1 MISTGSLP
9 LWNLYG
15 CETDMMIGYHAVPV
29 IVDAYLKGIGDFDA
43 EKALRACVS
52 SADRDDYR
60 GIGLY
65 KKYGYIPYD
74 MEKESLSKTLEYAYD
89 DYCIARMAKK
99 KKRKLRKGFTSVR
112 NHFAIYIIP
121 RLLLCSREIVKV
133 NLSPALRQK
142 TIPNILHR
150 EQCMAVFLVCSAGSD
165 GLIGLLGSK
174 DRFAEKARQYVCL
187 CS

>member
-1 MISTGSLP
+1 
-9 LWNLYG
+9 
-15 CETDMMIGYHAVPV
+15 
-29 IVDAYLKGIGDFDA
+29 
-43 EKALRACVS
+43 
-52 SADRDDYR
+52 
-60 GIGLY
+60 
-65 KKYGYIPYD
+65 

-89 DYCIARMAKK
+89 DYCIARMAEKK
-99 KKRKLRKGFTSVR
+99 WGKRKLRKGFTSVR

-142 TIPNILHR
+142 TIPNILQR
-150 EQCMAVFLVCSAGSD
+150 AMLGNISGTFRRDID